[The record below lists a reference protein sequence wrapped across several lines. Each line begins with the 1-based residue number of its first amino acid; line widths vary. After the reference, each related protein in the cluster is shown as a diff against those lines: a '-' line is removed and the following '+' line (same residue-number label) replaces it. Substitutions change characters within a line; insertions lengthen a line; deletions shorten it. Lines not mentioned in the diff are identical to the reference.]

1 MEYLQE
7 KQVWKIFCVRIV
19 GSQSSGVSVAVSYK
33 IRCAEVNNVLVKFKY
48 LIIKNALIKNYLL
61 SRGYSYIITHD

>member
-1 MEYLQE
+1 MENILRE
-7 KQVWKIFCVRIV
+7 NCW
-19 GSQSSGVSVAVSYK
+19 QSSSVSVAVSYK

-48 LIIKNALIKNYLL
+48 LINKNALIKNYLL